1 MPLVPQHSQ
10 VRTPLNSLT
19 MGIDMLKMSDSLH
32 TEEKEYLVMMTGATE
47 FMSDTLN
54 NVLNMHKIEE
64 GKLELDQAPFSI
76 MESVNKVVSALHGM
90 TAGKNIV
97 MVKDY
102 AANVPTMISGDRY
115 RVEHIIS
122 NLISN
127 AVKFR

>member
-1 MPLVPQHSQ
+1 M
-10 VRTPLNSLT
+10 T
-19 MGIDMLKMSDSLH
+19 MGIDMLKMSDALH
-32 TEEKEYLVMMTGATE
+32 TEEKEYLVMMSGATE

-76 MESVNKVVSALHGM
+76 VDSVNKVLSALHGM
-90 TAGKNIV
+90 TAGKAIV
-97 MVKDY
+97 TIKDY
-102 AANVPTMISGDRY
+102 AANVPAFVNGDRY

-122 NLISN
+122 NLVSN

>member
-1 MPLVPQHSQ
+1 
-10 VRTPLNSLT
+10 
-19 MGIDMLKMSDSLH
+19 MGIDMLKMSDALH

-64 GKLELDQAPFSI
+64 GKLELDQTPFSI
-76 MESVNKVVSALHGM
+76 IESVNKVVSALHGM
-90 TAGKNIV
+90 TAGKGLV

-102 AANVPTMISGDRY
+102 AVNVPAVISGDRY